1 MIEDVITQKRLR
13 EVLPVFAALAS
24 TLLTLSIAATLYLG
38 RDILVPIALAILLS
52 FVLAP
57 GVQFLQR
64 IRVPR
69 ALAVLGVV
77 LAAFVALLVLGG
89 VISAQVTRLAAD
101 VPRYRATME
110 SKIQSV
116 RSLTANTGSLGRAI
130 RILQDLGQELQRP
143 GQTQRSVAGR
153 SEQVTAP
160 TANAPLVVEM
170 QDRDAGPLTAFFAL
184 ASPLLG
190 PLATTGLVLLFSV
203 FMLIQRE
210 DLRNRFIRLVGASDL
225 QKTTAAIDDAAR
237 RLSRFL
243 LFQLAIN
250 AVFGLVIGVGL
261 WLIGIPGPVLWG
273 ILGAVLRFV
282 PYIGIVV
289 AAAAPLALA
298 VAVDPHW
305 TMLLW
310 CAMLFLAVEPVL
322 GNVVEP
328 MLYGH
333 STGLS
338 PIAVILAA
346 TFWAFLWGPVGLVLS
361 TPLTVCL
368 VVLGRHIERLKFLDV
383 VLGDRPALSPPQIL
397 YQRMLAGDPGEAI
410 DQAQEFLKRR
420 ALSTFYDDVALES
433 VRLAQEDIAHGLLTP
448 DRQQVLRNSISTLVG
463 ALSSAQRRAP
473 DRHRAV
479 GSEAA
484 AAADLV
490 GPDRAVASIVRRPEQ
505 LHPDWHGAIP
515 ILCISGQSILD
526 DNVAWMLSQLLTRH
540 GLQSRVVGP
549 KFVTSEEV
557 LPPELADVAMVCFS
571 YLDALST
578 VHMRYATR
586 RLRRKTRG
594 ARIMV
599 GLWRQ
604 RDPAMLEKLKRT
616 IAADVLVTSLHDAL
630 AAALELSERPR
641 SPSPS

>member
-1 MIEDVITQKRLR
+1 MIEDVVIQKRLR
-13 EVLPVFAALAS
+13 DVLPIFAALAS

-38 RDILVPIALAILLS
+38 RDILVPIALAVLLS

-69 ALAVLGVV
+69 ALAVIGVV
-77 LAAFVALLVLGG
+77 LSAFIALLILGS

-116 RSLTANTGSLGRAI
+116 RGLTENTGALGRAI
-130 RILQDLGQELQRP
+130 QIVQDLGQELQRSGHAQP
-143 GQTQRSVAGR
+143 SVAGP
-153 SEQVTAP
+153 SERMASP
-160 TANAPLVVEM
+160 PANAPLVVEM
-170 QDRDAGPLTAFFAL
+170 QDRDAGPLSAFFSL
-184 ASPLLG
+184 VSPLLG

-225 QKTTAAIDDAAR
+225 QKTTAAIDDAGR

-250 AVFGLVIGVGL
+250 AVFGLVIGLGL

-273 ILGAVLRFV
+273 IIGAVLRFV
-282 PYIGIVV
+282 PYIGVVV

-298 VAVDPHW
+298 VAIDPHW

-310 CAMLFLAVEPVL
+310 CSVLFLAVEPVL

-383 VLGDRPALSPPQIL
+383 VLGDRPALSPQQIF
-397 YQRMLAGDPGEAI
+397 YQRMLAGDPSEAI
-410 DQAQEFLKRR
+410 DQAREFLKRR

-433 VRLAQEDIAHGLLTP
+433 VRLAQEDIAHGLLTA
-448 DRQQVLRNSISTLVG
+448 DRQETLRSSIGTLIE
-463 ALSSAQRRAP
+463 ALSFVRRAP
-473 DRHRAV
+473 DRRRAV

-484 AAADLV
+484 AAVDLV
-490 GPDRAVASIVRRPEQ
+490 GPDRAVASIVRRPDQ
-505 LHPDWHGAIP
+505 LHPDWRGAVP
-515 ILCISGQSILD
+515 ILCIAGQSILD
-526 DNVAWMLSQLLTRH
+526 DNVALMLSNLFTRH
-540 GLQSRVVGP
+540 GLRSRVVAP
-549 KFVTSEEV
+549 KLVTSDEP
-557 LPPELADVAMVCFS
+557 LPPEFADVAMVCFS

-578 VHMRYATR
+578 LHMRYATR

-604 RDPAMLEKLKRT
+604 RDPAMLEKLRRT

-630 AAALELSERPR
+630 AAALDLSELPR
-641 SPSPS
+641 SPSPK